1 MADLTHAP
9 ARGGRLPATARRPVT
24 ALVVAQAVS
33 GLGSQMTFVA
43 LPWFV
48 LQTTGSAS
56 RMGLV
61 LAAELLPVAILGIPS
76 GTVIA
81 RVGARRTMLVADLAR
96 APLIA
101 AIPTL
106 HALGMLSLGLMLALV
121 ALVGVFIAP
130 YFSAQRIL
138 LAELVGE
145 DPSTVTRANALVE
158 MTQRTT
164 SLLGPALAGVL
175 IAALGSTSVLYVDAV
190 TFLVAFATLAAFVPR
205 RPPAA
210 PTEESRGV
218 LAGLRYLV
226 GNRLLG
232 ALALT
237 AMLLNMFGLMLVA
250 GLSVL
255 AYEEFGESSR
265 VAGAFF
271 TALGAGSV
279 AGGFAVMALLRRFEP
294 VRIAAVGLVG
304 LSLPLWTLAFVVPL
318 PVVIAALF
326 LSGLLGGI
334 VNAPLI
340 GVITTRTPEALRPK
354 VMTAVI
360 TTALLAGP
368 LGLLLAGPLLEVW
381 GPHVV
386 FALVAGGE
394 LLAALPFA
402 LVAFSSGVASSAAEP
417 SA

>member
-1 MADLTHAP
+1 
-9 ARGGRLPATARRPVT
+9 
-24 ALVVAQAVS
+24 
-33 GLGSQMTFVA
+33 
-43 LPWFV
+43 
-48 LQTTGSAS
+48 
-56 RMGLV
+56 
-61 LAAELLPVAILGIPS
+61 
-76 GTVIA
+76 
-81 RVGARRTMLVADLAR
+81 
-96 APLIA
+96 
-101 AIPTL
+101 
-106 HALGMLSLGLMLALV
+106 
-121 ALVGVFIAP
+121 
-130 YFSAQRIL
+130 
-138 LAELVGE
+138 
-145 DPSTVTRANALVE
+145 
-158 MTQRTT
+158 
-164 SLLGPALAGVL
+164 
-175 IAALGSTSVLYVDAV
+175 
-190 TFLVAFATLAAFVPR
+190 
-205 RPPAA
+205 
-210 PTEESRGV
+210 
-218 LAGLRYLV
+218 
-226 GNRLLG
+226 
-232 ALALT
+232 
-237 AMLLNMFGLMLVA
+237 
-250 GLSVL
+250 VL